1 MGERAPSFTLADIS
15 GKPTTLSDLLRGH
28 QVVVLALGTAWSYQ
42 FPQWMQ
48 ELQRLAEHYSD
59 GSVAVAAVFL
69 RDKPRD
75 VRLFANRYGLTRGE
89 VSLLVDS
96 TGSLIR
102 PYGVIEIPRIL
113 LLDRT
118 RTIHYDGPVNKIEDS
133 VARLL
138 RGEPVPWR
146 PRRPEFTKPP
156 PLY

>member
-1 MGERAPSFTLADIS
+1 M
-15 GKPTTLSDLLRGH
+15 
-28 QVVVLALGTAWSYQ
+28 
-42 FPQWMQ
+42 
-48 ELQRLAEHYSD
+48 AEHYSD

-118 RTIHYDGPVNKIEDS
+118 GTIHYDGPVDKIEDS

-138 RGEPVPWR
+138 RGEAVPRR

-156 PLY
+156 PPN